1 VTEHVR
7 QLQKLEEQMLVLLL
21 LLWGCAVPVQG
32 GAFAAAPVM
41 SSGVA
46 GPTTWSA
53 TLSVEG
59 ATLANDMVPSPFP
72 AHATLGRGF
81 ICFLGSR
88 TLHLLTGVGCG
99 AGEWLEHACVLLPG
113 HMWPRGANHR
123 ALPRRFIQL
132 DAG

>member
-1 VTEHVR
+1 MTEHVR

-59 ATLANDMVPSPFP
+59 ATLANDMVPSKPSPRP
-72 AHATLGRGF
+72 AHATL
-81 ICFLGSR
+81 LGSR